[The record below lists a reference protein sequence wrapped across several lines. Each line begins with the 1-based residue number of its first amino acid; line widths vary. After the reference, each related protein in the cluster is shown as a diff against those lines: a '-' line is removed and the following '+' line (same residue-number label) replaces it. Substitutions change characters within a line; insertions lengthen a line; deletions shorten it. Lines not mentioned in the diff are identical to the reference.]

1 MDTKNT
7 SIYFRNEEDIIMKLY
22 EYWILQYHQ
31 NRYMKYLSTEQVNDR
46 LRYLVENLT
55 TLETNGKIGIRNIR
69 ISPWTELMIKF
80 THTVEEINIRNEL
93 PKEQL
98 LFNSAVPKPML
109 EASDRLKEIN
119 HLATIKKPHLIKFS
133 KKEYLKNNSFKVSLA
148 SSFLD
153 SSLNVAQ
160 RDDEMKATFHVNPD
174 NITIKDKHG
183 NIIKPIGNVD
193 FSYETQRDYYVF
205 CTSGEFDIR
214 LFSDFNADSC
224 LFIYNSQKFADE
236 LIAELRNHIEIE
248 DFAYKMVEYIDPIQN
263 RLRNSKPIIEFHKHI
278 KYLYQHEYRHVII
291 TKNGSPMP
299 KHIYLT
305 LNSIQN
311 YSELICL

>member
-1 MDTKNT
+1 
-7 SIYFRNEEDIIMKLY
+7 MKRY

-31 NRYMKYLSTEQVNDR
+31 NRYMKYFSTEQINDR

-55 TLETNGKIGIRNIR
+55 TLETNGKIGIRDIR

-80 THTVEEINIRNEL
+80 THTVEEMKIRNER
-93 PKEQL
+93 PKELL

-109 EASDRLKEIN
+109 EASNRLKEIN

-133 KKEYLKNNSFKVSLA
+133 KKKYLKNNSFKVSLA
-148 SSFLD
+148 SSYLD
-153 SSLNVAQ
+153 PSLNVAQ
-160 RDDEMKATFHVNPD
+160 MDDEMKAIFHISSD

-193 FSYETQRDYYVF
+193 FSYETLRDYYVF
-205 CTSGEFDIR
+205 CTSGKFDIR
-214 LFSDFNADSC
+214 LFSDFDTDSC

-236 LIAELRNHIEIE
+236 LIAELGNHIEIE

-263 RLRNSKPIIEFHKHI
+263 RLRDLTPIIEFHKHI
-278 KYLYQHEYRHVII
+278 KYLYQYEYRHVII
-291 TKNGSPMP
+291 TKNGSPTP